1 MSGGSAT
8 PAGASRGMRLLDAVE
23 RIGNALPDPATL
35 FAIGAV
41 LVMVLSQVAASVD
54 WTVEKTLSREVR
66 EAVRDAEGGI
76 VTDPATGEPVTRAVI
91 DAATGEPRREL
102 VTVPVRAVGLLSSQ
116 GVYWA
121 LRSMVKNFTDFPP
134 LGVVL
139 VGMLGIGLAEKTG
152 FIGALLKA
160 TLLAVPPALL
170 TPTVVFVGVMSSLG
184 LDAGYVVLPPV
195 AAALYQSVGRSP
207 LVGIAAVFAG
217 VSAGFGA
224 NLFITSLD
232 PLLAKFT
239 EASAQLLD
247 PTVSVAATCNWWF
260 MIASTALLTAVGW
273 AVTAWWVE
281 PRFEGKAPEDGG
293 AVPRLPDDPA
303 SRHLGAREKRG
314 LAIAVL
320 AAGAALGL
328 FAVAVLVPGAPLH
341 GLDGTFPRWVRVIV
355 PLLFFGFLLPGLVYG
370 VATGSVRSDKD
381 AARILAE
388 TMAGMGPYIVLA
400 FFAAQFIAYFAH
412 SGLGEMLAI
421 SGGRALARADL
432 PDTLLMEGFIGVVIV
447 GNLFIGSMSAK
458 YAFFAPVFVP
468 MFMQVGVSPELTQV
482 AYRIGDSVSNVITP
496 LNPYVV
502 ILLVFMQRHMARAGI
517 GTLMALMLPYAA
529 AFAVAWSLLLALWMW
544 TGVPLGPGGP
554 LAVDPSLLIGSGS
567 P

>member
-1 MSGGSAT
+1 MSDGGGG
-8 PAGASRGMRLLDAVE
+8 PRGARLLDAIE

-35 FAIGAV
+35 FLIGAALV
-41 LVMVLSQVAASVD
+41 LALSQVVASLD
-54 WTVEKTLSREVR
+54 WTVEKTVSREVR
-66 EAVRDAEGGI
+66 EPLRDADGNALL
-76 VTDPATGEPVTRAVI
+76 DPATGEAITRAVV
-91 DAATGEPRREL
+91 DPVTGEPRREL
-102 VTVPVRAVGLLSSQ
+102 ATVPVRAVGLLSSE
-116 GVYWA
+116 GIYWA

-160 TLLAVPPALL
+160 TLLGVPPALL
-170 TPTVVFVGVMSSLG
+170 TPTIVFVGVMSSMG

-195 AAALYQSVGRSP
+195 AAALYRSVGRSP

-239 EASAQLLD
+239 AASARLLD
-247 PTVSVAATCNWWF
+247 PGYAVAATCNWWF
-260 MIASTALLTAVGW
+260 MIASTVLLTGVGW

-293 AVPRLPDDPA
+293 AVPRSADDLA
-303 SRHLGAREKRG
+303 SQRLGSEEKRG
-314 LAIAVL
+314 LVIAILVAGGAL
-320 AAGAALGL
+320 AL
-328 FAVAVLVPGAPLH
+328 FAAAALVPGAPLH
-341 GLDGTFPRWVRVIV
+341 GLDGPFPRWVRVIV
-355 PLLFFGFLLPGLVYG
+355 PLLFFAFLLPGLVYG
-370 VATGSVRSDKD
+370 AATGSLRSDKD
-381 AARILAE
+381 VARILAE

-421 SGGRALARADL
+421 SGGRVLARAGL
-432 PDTLLMEGFIGVVIV
+432 PDALLMEGFIGVVIT

-468 MFMQVGVSPELTQV
+468 MFMQVGISPELTQV

-517 GTLMALMLPYAA
+517 GTLVALMLPYAA
-529 AFAVAWSLLLALWMW
+529 AFAVAWSLLLAVWMW
-544 TGVPLGPGGP
+544 TGAPLGPGGA
-554 LAVDPSLLIGSGS
+554 LAYDPSLLVGS
-567 P
+567 PAP

>member
-1 MSGGSAT
+1 MSATHDAGAEGSGG
-8 PAGASRGMRLLDAVE
+8 RWLDAIE
-23 RIGNALPDPATL
+23 RLGNRLPDPATL
-35 FAIGAV
+35 FGLGAL
-41 LVMVLSQVAASVD
+41 LVMVFSQVAVRLD
-54 WTVEKTLSREVR
+54 WTVEKTVTHEVR
-66 EAVRDAEGGI
+66 EAVLDAGGDPL
-76 VTDPATGEPVTRAVI
+76 VDPASGEAITRAVL
-91 DAATGEPRREL
+91 DPDTGQPRRER
-102 VTVPVRAVGLLSSQ
+102 VTIPVRATNLLDSEGL
-116 GVYWA
+116 YWA
-121 LRSMVKNFTDFPP
+121 LRSMVTNFTDFPP

-139 VGMLGIGLAEKTG
+139 VGMLGIGLAEKSG

-170 TPTVVFVGVMSSLG
+170 TPTIVFVGVMSSMG

-195 AAALYQSVGRSP
+195 AAALYQALGRSP
-207 LVGIAAVFAG
+207 VVGLAAVFAG

-239 EASAQLLD
+239 TASAQLLD
-247 PTVSVAATCNWWF
+247 PTYAVAATCNWWF

-273 AVTAWWVE
+273 GVTAGWVE
-281 PRFEGKAPEDGG
+281 PRFAGKPPEAGGPAPVS
-293 AVPRLPDDPA
+293 ADPLTA
-303 SRHLGAREKRG
+303 QQLTPAEKRG
-314 LAIAVL
+314 LWIAL
-320 AAGAALGL
+320 
-328 FAVAVLVPGAPLH
+328 AVAVAALAVFALAALVPGAPLH
-341 GLDGTFPRWVRVIV
+341 GLDGAFPRWVRVIV
-355 PLLFFGFLLPGLVYG
+355 PLLFIGFLLPGLAYG
-370 VATGSVRSDKD
+370 LVTGSIRSDKD
-381 AARILAE
+381 VAGILAD

-421 SGGRALARADL
+421 TGGRALAAAAL
-432 PDTLLMEGFIGVVIV
+432 PSALLMQGFIGVVVI

-502 ILLVFMQRHMARAGI
+502 ILLVFLQRHMARAGI
-517 GTLMALMLPYAA
+517 GTLVALMLPYAL
-529 AFAVAWSLLLALWMW
+529 AFGLVWSAMLAIWMGL
-544 TGVPLGPGGP
+544 GVPLGPAGP
-554 LAVDPSLLIGSGS
+554 LAYDPAQLVGFHA